1 MWVWKKVALPV
12 WLMVLLGKYHGE
24 EKKKKAENGVE
35 ESNLFFFTS
44 WSRTVAE
51 IKCSVV

>member
-1 MWVWKKVALPV
+1 MGLEEGDSSSLVSGFIGKVP
-12 WLMVLLGKYHGE
+12 WRG
-24 EKKKKAENGVE
+24 KKKKVENGVE